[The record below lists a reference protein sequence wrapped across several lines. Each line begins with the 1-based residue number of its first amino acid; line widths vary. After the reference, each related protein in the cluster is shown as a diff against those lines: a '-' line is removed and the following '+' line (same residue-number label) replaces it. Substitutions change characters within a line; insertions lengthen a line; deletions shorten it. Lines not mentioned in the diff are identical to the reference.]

1 MYSVRNIRTFVRQS
15 KCLIKNHIM
24 NQEKEL
30 GFFELRL
37 FVIAWLNDKKSNT
50 RVSFCNRANISP
62 KTLDNILQT
71 YERQNQPA
79 YNSGTMK
86 RCLDVLGL
94 KAVILP
100 K

>member
-1 MYSVRNIRTFVRQS
+1 MYGTY
-15 KCLIKNHIM
+15 KYLIKKYTM
-24 NQEKEL
+24 DQPKEL
-30 GFFELRL
+30 GFYELRL
-37 FVIAWLNDKKSNT
+37 FIIDWLNDKKTNT

-71 YERQNQPA
+71 YNRQNQPA